1 MGFMRKFILCFL
13 IFFSIISI
21 YKLIYPNPRN
31 WYDHYRFLAQSFLQ
45 GRLDTPNLP
54 TFYQDSL
61 EYQGKK
67 YLPFPPIPALVLAP
81 IIAIRKNVTQQQVS
95 IIIGAINAVLV
106 FLFLKKFTIPTS
118 ALLLTVFFAL
128 GTVAFWSSVVGTTW
142 YFAHNTALIFFLLS
156 LIAFKNKKDFLSGL
170 FLTFASLC
178 RLPIFLGIVFYIFEL
193 RKQKGR
199 LNKFIIGALLCVP
212 IMFIYNW
219 LRFGGIFHT
228 GYIEVY
234 KSYLGTAYSIFHNF
248 GYLDIR
254 NIPLHFFTFLFMPP
268 LIKNGLIT
276 PSPYGMGILF
286 ITPLLLIALI
296 PPFNKGLEKNLF
308 RGSLAIALVDF
319 LHYAQG
325 WVQFGYRFLLD
336 FLPFLLIILAIRFKP
351 KKIYILLL
359 VISVAANFWGVNWAI
374 KLGW

>member
-1 MGFMRKFILCFL
+1 
-13 IFFSIISI
+13 
-21 YKLIYPNPRN
+21 
-31 WYDHYRFLAQSFLQ
+31 
-45 GRLDTPNLP
+45 
-54 TFYQDSL
+54 
-61 EYQGKK
+61 
-67 YLPFPPIPALVLAP
+67 
-81 IIAIRKNVTQQQVS
+81 
-95 IIIGAINAVLV
+95 
-106 FLFLKKFTIPTS
+106 
-118 ALLLTVFFAL
+118 
-128 GTVAFWSSVVGTTW
+128 
-142 YFAHNTALIFFLLS
+142 
-156 LIAFKNKKDFLSGL
+156 
-170 FLTFASLC
+170 
-178 RLPIFLGIVFYIFEL
+178 
-193 RKQKGR
+193 
-199 LNKFIIGALLCVP
+199 
-212 IMFIYNW
+212 MFIYNW

>member
-1 MGFMRKFILCFL
+1 
-13 IFFSIISI
+13 
-21 YKLIYPNPRN
+21 
-31 WYDHYRFLAQSFLQ
+31 
-45 GRLDTPNLP
+45 
-54 TFYQDSL
+54 
-61 EYQGKK
+61 
-67 YLPFPPIPALVLAP
+67 
-81 IIAIRKNVTQQQVS
+81 
-95 IIIGAINAVLV
+95 
-106 FLFLKKFTIPTS
+106 
-118 ALLLTVFFAL
+118 
-128 GTVAFWSSVVGTTW
+128 
-142 YFAHNTALIFFLLS
+142 
-156 LIAFKNKKDFLSGL
+156 
-170 FLTFASLC
+170 
-178 RLPIFLGIVFYIFEL
+178 
-193 RKQKGR
+193 
-199 LNKFIIGALLCVP
+199 
-212 IMFIYNW
+212 
-219 LRFGGIFHT
+219 
-228 GYIEVY
+228 
-234 KSYLGTAYSIFHNF
+234 
-248 GYLDIR
+248 
-254 NIPLHFFTFLFMPP
+254 MPP

>member
-106 FLFLKKFTIPTS
+106 FLLLKKFTIPTS

-142 YFAHNTALIFFLLS
+142 YFAHNTALMFFLLS

-193 RKQKGR
+193 RKQKG
-199 LNKFIIGALLCVP
+199 
-212 IMFIYNW
+212 
-219 LRFGGIFHT
+219 
-228 GYIEVY
+228 
-234 KSYLGTAYSIFHNF
+234 
-248 GYLDIR
+248 
-254 NIPLHFFTFLFMPP
+254 
-268 LIKNGLIT
+268 
-276 PSPYGMGILF
+276 
-286 ITPLLLIALI
+286 
-296 PPFNKGLEKNLF
+296 
-308 RGSLAIALVDF
+308 
-319 LHYAQG
+319 
-325 WVQFGYRFLLD
+325 
-336 FLPFLLIILAIRFKP
+336 
-351 KKIYILLL
+351 
-359 VISVAANFWGVNWAI
+359 
-374 KLGW
+374 